1 MSNKQKDSKW
11 QKLKKEFYGTKTC
24 VQSEYGTIDFDP
36 DSMGDVVG
44 GDKLTYDEYL
54 DILMRSGKNVRGW
67 FEMCYFETALE
78 FAGQVE
84 KINKDNICFKRIY
97 VCGMFMDGECF
108 DGKEDH
114 VWMSKEGFRDC
125 QVGDCFSFFAEVYRY
140 LKTSNGNDV
149 ETAKEELFLKTY
161 NDLFHDHN
169 GIKLQTKTLGSI
181 VGIPLG
187 RGARLKETEIPD
199 YERFLPKKEFINED
213 NRFSPAGVEWLYLA
227 VDDGNTRSECAKKE
241 CRMKAGER
249 FGFCDFQL
257 LDNVLGQ
264 KIVDL
269 TIADALSYADI
280 NNELEKYGQKQYKRS
295 LKIAKAT
302 GLNVPIDKSA
312 FNEAMTKWGVFTYS
326 KLLSQAYFGYSI
338 RSYRS

>member
-114 VWMSKEGFRDC
+114 VWMSKEGF
-125 QVGDCFSFFAEVYRY
+125 GDCFSFFAEVYRY
-140 LKTSNGNDV
+140 LKTSNGKMIDFGLRNPDNIKKI
-149 ETAKEELFLKTY
+149 ESYELPSDDELLMHNMRRSMFEMAK
-161 NDLFHDHN
+161 
-169 GIKLQTKTLGSI
+169 G
-181 VGIPLG
+181 
-187 RGARLKETEIPD
+187 
-199 YERFLPKKEFINED
+199 KK
-213 NRFSPAGVEWLYLA
+213 
-227 VDDGNTRSECAKKE
+227 
-241 CRMKAGER
+241 
-249 FGFCDFQL
+249 
-257 LDNVLGQ
+257 
-264 KIVDL
+264 
-269 TIADALSYADI
+269 AL
-280 NNELEKYGQKQYKRS
+280 
-295 LKIAKAT
+295 
-302 GLNVPIDKSA
+302 
-312 FNEAMTKWGVFTYS
+312 
-326 KLLSQAYFGYSI
+326 
-338 RSYRS
+338 

>member
-114 VWMSKEGFRDC
+114 VWMSKEGFGDC

-140 LKTSNGNDV
+140 LKTSNGKMIDFGLRNPDNIKKIKSYDLPSDDELLMQSKDQIIC
-149 ETAKEELFLKTY
+149 ETCMFRDHCYGGMCIANKEWRDNMRRSMFEMAK
-161 NDLFHDHN
+161 
-169 GIKLQTKTLGSI
+169 G
-181 VGIPLG
+181 
-187 RGARLKETEIPD
+187 
-199 YERFLPKKEFINED
+199 KK
-213 NRFSPAGVEWLYLA
+213 
-227 VDDGNTRSECAKKE
+227 
-241 CRMKAGER
+241 
-249 FGFCDFQL
+249 
-257 LDNVLGQ
+257 
-264 KIVDL
+264 
-269 TIADALSYADI
+269 AL
-280 NNELEKYGQKQYKRS
+280 
-295 LKIAKAT
+295 
-302 GLNVPIDKSA
+302 
-312 FNEAMTKWGVFTYS
+312 
-326 KLLSQAYFGYSI
+326 
-338 RSYRS
+338 